1 MITKSNE
8 AEPANG
14 IIQIPTSSNFKSSK
28 RRELFVAGLPQLDEG
43 VTRIRKLLIA
53 NRGEIACRIIATCKE
68 LGIASVAIFVS
79 E

>member
-8 AEPANG
+8 TEPDNG
-14 IIQIPTSSNFKSSK
+14 IIETPTPSKFKSSK

-43 VTRIRKLLIA
+43 ATRIRKLLIA
-53 NRGEIACRIIATCKE
+53 NRGEIACRIIVTCKE

>member
-1 MITKSNE
+1 MIAKSKK

-14 IIQIPTSSNFKSSK
+14 IIEIQTPSNLKSSK
-28 RRELFVAGLPQLDEG
+28 RRELFVAELPQLEDG
-43 VTRIRKLLIA
+43 VNRIQKLLIA
-53 NRGEIACRIIATCKE
+53 NRGEIACRIIAICRE